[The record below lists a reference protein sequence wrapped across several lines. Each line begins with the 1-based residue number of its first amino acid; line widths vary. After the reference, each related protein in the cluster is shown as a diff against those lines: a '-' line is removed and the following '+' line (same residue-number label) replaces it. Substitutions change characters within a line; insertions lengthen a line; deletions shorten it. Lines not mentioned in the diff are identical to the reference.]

1 MRRSGLP
8 LVVVT
13 SLLFGD
19 VTSAATRPRYG
30 GTLKVAMRAAPTSL
44 DPEDSS
50 QPESL
55 ARRNL
60 SGLIFDTLVVLD
72 DQDRPHP
79 ALASSWQSEPG
90 SQRWQFYIR
99 PGVTFHDGTA
109 LSSGAVAASLRA
121 ANSKWKI
128 FSAGPGIVIE
138 CDVPTPNLPGELA
151 MARYGIAKRD
161 GGKLTGSGAF
171 SVAHWDPGKKLTLTA
186 RDDYWDGRAFVDS
199 IEIELGKSLH
209 EQMISL
215 DLGRVDLIEVAS
227 DQAQRAT
234 TEGRRVDTSSP
245 TELMALVFTND
256 QHSSGD
262 LQQRETLALSIDR
275 RSLSVVLLQGG
286 ADPADG
292 LLPNWM
298 TGYAFLFSTDMDV
311 SRMQSQHRNPRQ
323 MSPWTLSY
331 DATDPVARLVAERIT
346 LNARDAGLTL
356 QPTNSVNADL
366 RLVRIPLASLD
377 ARIALTNLATSLNL
391 AQPTFNGDSAN
402 DLYVA
407 ERTLL
412 QSRQVIPL
420 LHLRFASALE
430 GGVRNWNTDREGGW
444 RLQDVWLGTGKP

>member
-8 LVVVT
+8 LLVVT

-44 DPEDSS
+44 DPADSS

-60 SGLIFDTLVVLD
+60 SSLIFDTLVVLD
-72 DQDRPHP
+72 DQGKPQP

-109 LSSGAVAASLRA
+109 VSSGAVAASLRA

-128 FSAGPGIVIE
+128 FSAGEGIVIE
-138 CDVPTPNLPGELA
+138 CDSPTPNLPVELA

-171 SVAHWDPGKKLTLTA
+171 SIAHWDPGKKLTLTA
-186 RDDYWDGRAFVDS
+186 RDDYWGGRAFVDS

-215 DLGRVDLIEVAS
+215 DLGKLDLIEVAS
-227 DQAQRAT
+227 DQAQRAM

-245 TELMALVFTND
+245 AELMALVFAND
-256 QHSSGD
+256 RHSSGD

-311 SRMQSQHRNPRQ
+311 SRMRTDRGNPRQ
-323 MSPWTLSY
+323 MYPWILSY
-331 DATDPVARLVAERIT
+331 DATDPVARLVTERIA

-377 ARIALTNLATSLNL
+377 TRIALTNLATSLSL
-391 AQPTFNGDSAN
+391 PQPTFDGDSVH
-402 DLYVA
+402 DLYVTEKA
-407 ERTLL
+407 LL
-412 QSRQVIPL
+412 QSRQIIPL
-420 LHLRFASALE
+420 LHLRFASAL
-430 GGVRNWNTDREGGW
+430 GGSVRNWNTDREGGW
-444 RLQDVWLGTGKP
+444 HLQDVWLEMGKP